1 MFFDQH
7 FFVTKNVFGP
17 TIFQLKFWFGL
28 GKLGFGFILIFLRP
42 TFFNQI
48 FGNKNFL
55 GSKFLLGPTVFGT
68 KILGINFI
76 WGPNYIF

>member
-1 MFFDQH
+1 MFLDQH

-28 GKLGFGFILIFLRP
+28 GKLGFGFIFIFLRP
-42 TFFNQI
+42 TFFEP
-48 FGNKNFL
+48 NFL
-55 GSKFLLGPTVFGT
+55 GTKTFWDQNFCWDKQFSGPKF
-68 KILGINFI
+68 